1 MVQPL
6 SLGQGRER
14 VLFIPMVTMFMIKV
28 YLASTTFYW
37 TLINFTLKEMQL
49 DPKMMTFDLNTSSS
63 ILIY

>member
-1 MVQPL
+1 MVLPL

-28 YLASTTFYW
+28 YLVSTTFYW